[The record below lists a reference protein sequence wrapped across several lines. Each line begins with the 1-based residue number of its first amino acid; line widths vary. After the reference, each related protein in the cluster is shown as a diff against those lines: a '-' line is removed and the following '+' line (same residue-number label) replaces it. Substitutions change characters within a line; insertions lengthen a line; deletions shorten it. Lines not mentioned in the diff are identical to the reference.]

1 MVKYYFLIHLRSPGP
16 SGDIENLGLCRGT
29 WRTCDPMLYFF
40 IISKFLC
47 QYIPDT
53 CGLLIGIEGGKSLG
67 VEPLMSAKEMNDDHV
82 DHLSLMAYI
91 SKFQSVTPRKNK
103 DEKLLIRAKL
113 DNLKAG
119 EEVNS
124 SKVVDLYLLASGE
137 VQNIHNS
144 LNKGII

>member
-1 MVKYYFLIHLRSPGP
+1 M
-16 SGDIENLGLCRGT
+16 
-29 WRTCDPMLYFF
+29 CDPMLYFF

-53 CGLLIGIEGGKSLG
+53 CCLLIGIDGGKSLG
-67 VEPLMSAKEMNDDHV
+67 VEPLMSAKEMSDDHV

-113 DNLKAG
+113 DNLKAS
-119 EEVNS
+119 EEVNP
-124 SKVVDLYLLASGE
+124 SKVVSMPC
-137 VQNIHNS
+137 
-144 LNKGII
+144 